1 VTAALSLSA
10 AASAAPADPRAPLR
24 KAAQAF
30 EAVFARQMIGSMRTA
45 SLGDDIMGSDA
56 GNQFRDMADSRLAD
70 SMATGGSLG
79 IAEMLLKQFEGR
91 TPAAAPTGATT

>member
-1 VTAALSLSA
+1 MTAALSSLSGA
-10 AASAAPADPRAPLR
+10 AAPADPRAQLK

-45 SLGDDIMGSDA
+45 SLGDDILGSDA
-56 GNQFRDMADSRLAD
+56 GNQFRDMTDSRLAD

-79 IAEMLLKQFEGR
+79 IAQMLLKQFEGR
-91 TPAAAPTGATT
+91 VPAAAPTGATT